1 MDNCVDGWTPLTD
14 EYKRGKSHW
23 TKIYFKKPAIAS
35 ALVVYLAA
43 IVSSPLDP
51 SPPPPP
57 MIKFELHGATSDE
70 KTTQDYQVTKYCKE
84 NPITIPIHHDM
95 TKPFFKTHYIKMKFS
110 EDVKIA
116 AVSLRSPK
124 YFDPVELQKCTGIEW
139 VYDIRF
145 KKKRGINVCSVT
157 LHSLKCFEI
166 SHTRTNRTA

>member
-1 MDNCVDGWTPLTD
+1 MDMNCVDGWTPLTD
-14 EYKRGKSHW
+14 EYSHGKSHW
-23 TKIYFKKPAIAS
+23 VKIYFKKPAIAS

-43 IVSSPLDP
+43 IVSSPLDT
-51 SPPPPP
+51 SPPPPL
-57 MIKFELHGATSDE
+57 IKFELHGATPDQ

-124 YFDPVELQKCTGIEW
+124 YFDPVVLQQCTGIEW
-139 VYDIRF
+139 DDDI
-145 KKKRGINVCSVT
+145 K
-157 LHSLKCFEI
+157 
-166 SHTRTNRTA
+166 